1 MARTSPAASGFVHG
15 TPSHVNEKHAGER
28 KSHLARTS
36 PAASG
41 FGHGTPSHVNEKHA
55 KSRGTLHTGGRER
68 TRFTKWE
75 GEVNIARELRRLLQ
89 MVVREEKNRAKT
101 NVCVQE
107 GEIKRG

>member
-1 MARTSPAASGFVHG
+1 VHG

-41 FGHGTPSHVNEKHA
+41 FGHGTPSHLKEKHA
-55 KSRGTLHTGGRER
+55 KSRGTPHTGGRER
-68 TRFTKWE
+68 TRFTNWK

-89 MVVREEKNRAKT
+89 MVVIEEEKSRKDERMFSGRRDQERVRA
-101 NVCVQE
+101 VE
-107 GEIKRG
+107 GWGEKI